1 MTTDSSAGFAA
12 RTLYHEI
19 WRTVGA
25 NFFAVERLADWQ
37 KWEHCFDEEIID
49 EASALACA
57 SRMLASLNDSYTE
70 IVEAASATASGTTV
84 AGDLAAAAAAEA
96 PPAAVTSFLTP
107 SGIGYLRVLSFDHD
121 SVAEEIAAAAAKIA
135 DCRGVL
141 LDLRHNSGGRMHRAI
156 EACGLFLENGLVATV
171 DRRGEDVPVG
181 VLRREYYLNDQQFFC
196 IETNPSGPQP
206 TEIYERRPALLAGKP
221 LVILIGR
228 RTASAA
234 ELFVA
239 ALVQNG
245 IPGKVSLVGADT
257 AGKGIGQAIFELNGT
272 TASLSITRSH
282 WFAPGGDWLG
292 DCGQTI
298 REPISPDVPVAN
310 DSGPEGLKIGSDLL
324 KDLMSAAV

>member
-1 MTTDSSAGFAA
+1 MKTDVSAGSAA
-12 RTLYHEI
+12 RALYHEI
-19 WRTVGA
+19 WRTVSA
-25 NFFAVERLADWQ
+25 NFFAVERLADWP

-49 EASALACA
+49 QASALACA
-57 SRMLASLNDSYTE
+57 RRMLTSLKDSYTE
-70 IVEAASATASGTTV
+70 IVEAASTTAVGELPGAT
-84 AGDLAAAAAAEA
+84 AAAAAVEA
-96 PPAAVTSFLTP
+96 SPAAVTSFLTP

-181 VLRREYYLNDQQFFC
+181 VIRREYYLNDQQFFC
-196 IETNPSGPQP
+196 VETSPSGPQP
-206 TEIYERRPALLAGKP
+206 AEMYERRPALLAGKP

-245 IPGKVSLVGADT
+245 IPGQVSLVGSDT
-257 AGKGIGQAIFELNGT
+257 AGKGIGQAIFELSGT
-272 TASLSITRSH
+272 TATLSITRSH

-292 DCGQTI
+292 DCGQTV
-298 REPISPDVPVAN
+298 REPISPDVVVAN
-310 DSGPEGLKIGSDLL
+310 DSGPEGLKIASDLL
-324 KDLMSAAV
+324 KELIGAVV